1 MRASGRLLLLAALT
15 WAGGCADVSPDRD
28 ATESGRTYT
37 QWFYGQDFDRL
48 WARFSPEMKQTFPT
62 AAELA
67 RFASETVNELGAEQG
82 GVEEQISRQDTVT
95 VYSRTASFAKARE
108 RMLVEWTLGRDGAV
122 TGFVI
127 RPARDT
133 AGAS

>member
-1 MRASGRLLLLAALT
+1 MRASGRLLLFAALAS
-15 WAGGCADVSPDRD
+15 AGGCADTSPDRD

-37 QWFYGQDFDRL
+37 EWFYGQDFDRL
-48 WARFSPEMKQTFPT
+48 WARFSPEMKRTFPT

-67 RFASETVNELGAEQG
+67 RFASETVTELGAEQG
-82 GVEEQISRQDTVT
+82 AVEERVSRQDTIT
-95 VYSRTASFAKARE
+95 VYSRTASFARARE
-108 RMLVEWTLGRDGAV
+108 RMLVEWTLARDGSV

-127 RPARDT
+127 RPAKDT

>member
-1 MRASGRLLLLAALT
+1 MLVTALT
-15 WAGGCADVSPDRD
+15 LAGGCAGGTVDRD

-37 QWFYGQDFDRL
+37 EWFYGQDFDRL
-48 WARFSPEMKQTFPT
+48 WERFSPEMKRTFPT

-82 GVEEQISRQDTVT
+82 RIEEAVSRQDTVT